1 MSECIGW
8 KSTRRTSN
16 MNLQVCHCGWSK
28 TTTYQG
34 LRTHQGKMGCTAK
47 GMSIPQSEYL
57 SLNSSLKGN
66 LGLPKF
72 DLYSPIKAAE
82 PLPDTSLQVCHCGW
96 SKETTYHG
104 LRTHQ
109 GMMGCTMKGLR
120 IPESKPFNFD
130 SSVWEL
136 GLNDV
141 STPFNAELSF
151 QVCHCGWSKVTT
163 YQGLRTH
170 QGKMGCTLEEGALFP
185 NTFHLIDE
193 KEGVKTD
200 SGLPSFST
208 PTDFAAAT
216 VKEEHKSL
224 FETPQHSVQM
234 PPNFHVVRRALD
246 FSDQQNETIQ
256 THQVATEK
264 EELRSFSDT
273 LQQSNDMVQKVKA
286 AQQVDSSSEYQ
297 QERQDRITA
306 DLQLKLQMI
315 KQKKA
320 EVKSSVKAFKC
331 NLDREWLEINSV
343 FSDAMKVMEE
353 AREKALQPLEER
365 KAKAKKEARELMQQ
379 LQEEIDKL
387 TKAISNS
394 DTNFQVSPSLMTA
407 TFDTSCSFGT
417 LRVTTSTMMEQIEQN
432 LEKLSSV
439 ELKRFHR
446 FEVDVKLD
454 PSTAHRQ
461 LLLSADGKEVSDGGE
476 SQEVSDTLERFDLY
490 GSILGVNS
498 LVSGKSYWEVAAGD
512 KTGWDMGVA
521 RGNAKR
527 TGKLSLNPDGGY
539 WVVVHYNDDKYAAM
553 AEPPVGLT
561 LSEKPDR
568 VGVFVDKDKGLV
580 SFYDVTAQ
588 SHIHSFTGCS
598 FSDTEIF
605 PYFSPH
611 LRENGRNAEPLII
624 CAVTR

>member
-1 MSECIGW
+1 MSKCIGW

-16 MNLQVCHCGWSK
+16 MSLQVCHCGWSK

-47 GMSIPQSEYL
+47 GTSIPQSEYL
-57 SLNSSLKGN
+57 RLNK
-66 LGLPKF
+66 
-72 DLYSPIKAAE
+72 

-141 STPFNAELSF
+141 STPFNADLSI

-185 NTFHLIDE
+185 NTFHFIDE

-208 PTDFAAAT
+208 PTDFAEAT

-234 PPNFHVVRRALD
+234 PPNFHVVRRALG

-256 THQVATEK
+256 THQVAKEK
-264 EELRSFSDT
+264 EELRSVSDT
-273 LQQSNDMVQKVKA
+273 LQRSNDMVQKVKA

-331 NLDREWLEINSV
+331 QLDREWLEINSV

-365 KAKAKKEARELMQQ
+365 RVKAKKEAQDLMQQ

-387 TKAISNS
+387 TKAMSDS

-407 TFDTSCSFGT
+407 TFDTSCSFGS
-417 LRVTTSTMMEQIEQN
+417 LRVTTSTMMEQIDQK

-439 ELKRFHR
+439 EIKRFHR

-490 GSILGVNS
+490 SSILGVNS
-498 LVSGKSYWEVAAGD
+498 LVSGKSYWEVVAGD

-521 RGNAKR
+521 RGSAKR

-568 VGVFVDKDKGLV
+568 VGVFVDKDKGFV